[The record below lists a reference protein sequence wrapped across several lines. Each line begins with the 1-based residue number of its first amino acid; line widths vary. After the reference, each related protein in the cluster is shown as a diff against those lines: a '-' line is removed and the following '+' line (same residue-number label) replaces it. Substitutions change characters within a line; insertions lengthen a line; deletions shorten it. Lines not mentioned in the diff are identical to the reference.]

1 MAQHR
6 TRKEKEKTNYQ
17 FLISWQPKD
26 SAQARVKG
34 ESASTKNH
42 DKSSHGSVKS
52 ANLLT
57 KDGTTPKVKKDII
70 KSLTLVSFVL
80 ILEVVVYLAML
91 R

>member
-6 TRKEKEKTNYQ
+6 TRKQKETPHYQ
-17 FLISWQPKD
+17 FMVSWQPKD
-26 SAQARVKG
+26 SSQAHVKG
-34 ESASTKNH
+34 ESASTKNPT
-42 DKSSHGSVKS
+42 KLSHNNAKS

-57 KDGTTPKVKKDII
+57 KDGVTLKVKKDII
-70 KSLTLVSFVL
+70 KSLIVVSFVL